1 VWKNKVQFFHTSL
14 QNAWGRFAP
23 FPQASRPSIHKQQ
36 NRTFHLLQKPDISI
50 CYRHESFYANLH
62 GARSLKLGKPS
73 IFAELTTTAMLLSFY
88 PRKSGT
94 FDVA

>member
-1 VWKNKVQFFHTSL
+1 LELTGFYSPPHIF
-14 QNAWGRFAP
+14 G
-23 FPQASRPSIHKQQ
+23 
-36 NRTFHLLQKPDISI
+36 
-50 CYRHESFYANLH
+50 YESFYANLH